1 MPMTPPR
8 KNLAIAIDGGGA
20 KGLIV
25 AQALVTLEQ
34 ALGGKPLIEYP
45 NLKILTGTSTGTI
58 ISAGIALGMSASAI
72 IKMYTEATG
81 RVFPSLFP
89 SWLPQGLQMW
99 LTMLVGLTR
108 PSLYSPQAIMTMI
121 RKTIEQQTGNP
132 DLTLSEL

>member
-25 AQALVTLEQ
+25 AEALIAFEQ

-58 ISAGIALGMSASAI
+58 ISAGIALGMSASAM
-72 IKMYTEATG
+72 IKMYTEATAPA
-81 RVFPSLFP
+81 FPPLLP
-89 SWLPQGLQMW
+89 SWLPRSVTAW
-99 LTMLVGLTR
+99 LTMLVGLPR
-108 PSLYSPQAIMTMI
+108 P
-121 RKTIEQQTGNP
+121 
-132 DLTLSEL
+132 